1 MRAISFSR
9 YGGTEVLEMTEIPV
23 PEPEAGE
30 LLIAV
35 RAAALNPADGK
46 WRLGMFQSFAPLPF
60 PHVLGY
66 DVAGTV
72 EKGDGFAPG
81 TRVAAMLDTL
91 TKGGYAEYAKVKAS
105 SIAAI
110 PDDMAFATA
119 AAIPTA
125 GLTGLQMVETAVD
138 AQRGQRILITGAL
151 GAVGHVAVH
160 IARARGAHVV
170 AGVRANQADAART
183 LGAAEVAVIGE
194 DWTGAPFDHVIDTVG
209 GPQVARLCRHLKA
222 GGRIVTAATTP
233 IDPTGLAA
241 TPEFYGVTPDG
252 RGLARLV
259 DAVASGAL
267 TMPVA
272 RTLPLERAA
281 KAQAAVDAG
290 GTGGKIVLLI

>member
-9 YGGTEVLEMTEIPV
+9 YGGTEVLEMTEMPA

-46 WRLGMFQSFAPLPF
+46 WRSGMFQSFAPLPF

-72 EKGDGFAPG
+72 AKGDGFTPG

-110 PDDMAFATA
+110 PDDMPFATA

-138 AQRGQRILITGAL
+138 AQRAGSGFLSP
-151 GAVGHVAVH
+151 
-160 IARARGAHVV
+160 ARSARSAMSPCTSR
-170 AGVRANQADAART
+170 VRAERMLSRACAQTR
-183 LGAAEVAVIGE
+183 
-194 DWTGAPFDHVIDTVG
+194 PM
-209 GPQVARLCRHLKA
+209 PR
-222 GGRIVTAATTP
+222 GR
-233 IDPTGLAA
+233 
-241 TPEFYGVTPDG
+241 
-252 RGLARLV
+252 
-259 DAVASGAL
+259 S
-267 TMPVA
+267 
-272 RTLPLERAA
+272 
-281 KAQAAVDAG
+281 AQPRSQ
-290 GTGGKIVLLI
+290 